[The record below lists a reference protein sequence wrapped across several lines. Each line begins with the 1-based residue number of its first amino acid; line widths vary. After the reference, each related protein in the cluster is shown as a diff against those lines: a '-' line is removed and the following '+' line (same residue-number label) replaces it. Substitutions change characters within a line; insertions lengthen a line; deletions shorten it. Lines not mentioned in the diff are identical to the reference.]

1 MAGGGPAIFLCAG
14 TSGNARNRKE
24 ILMKRNYPHL
34 CSPITIGNVTFRN
47 RMFSAPM
54 GGTDITN
61 DGCIGPKSTAFYE
74 LRAKGGAAAVTVSEC
89 MVHPATDGSHAY
101 HLDESILNSL
111 ASATY
116 TADAIRRHGAIPSLE
131 LSHSGMYSG
140 TYMTDKSR
148 QKGLAQWGPSACTRP
163 DGVPVGEL
171 TKEMIA
177 DIVRSY
183 GHVAGLAKRAGFE
196 MIMIHGGHGW
206 LINQFFSPYFNH
218 RGDEYGGSLE
228 NRCRF
233 AVEVLQSVRAAV
245 GPGFPIEFR
254 MSGSEL
260 FEGGYDLAEGCRIA
274 QQIEPYINLLH
285 VSAGTYQRGFGDT
298 HPSMF
303 KEHGCNVYL
312 AAEIK
317 KHVSVPVATIGGLND
332 PAQMEEIIASG
343 KADVVYMARALLAD
357 PQLPN
362 KVMANREGEIVR
374 CLRCF
379 TCMAERAAT
388 ATRRCTVNPL
398 IGRELEG
405 DTVYPAPEKKK
416 VLVAGGGPGGL
427 YAAYTAARRGH
438 QVILCE
444 KDGELGGILKSE
456 QALPFKREMY
466 ELAGTYAALA
476 RKAGVEIR
484 LNTTVTP
491 ELAEIEAPDA
501 LIIAVGSAPLVPPI
515 PGLDGDNVVIV
526 NNYYKE
532 KDKVTDDVVVFG
544 GGLAGC
550 ECAIHLGQEG
560 KRVHLVEMRDALAP
574 DANVRHRPLL
584 LKEIERY
591 ATVHTGCKGLEVRSD
606 GIVCET
612 KNGERILV
620 PGTSVICALGQ
631 RSRTA
636 GVDALRDCA
645 PFVRVIGDAAK
656 VSTITNAVYWGYH
669 AALDI

>member
-1 MAGGGPAIFLCAG
+1 MERKYSNLC
-14 TSGNARNRKE
+14 K
-24 ILMKRNYPHL
+24 
-34 CSPITIGNVTFRN
+34 PITLGKVTFRN

-74 LRAKGGAAAVTVSEC
+74 LRGKGGAGAVTVSEC

-101 HLDESILNSL
+101 HLDTSILNSL
-111 ASATY
+111 AAATY

-131 LSHSGMYSG
+131 LSHSGMYAG
-140 TYMTDKSR
+140 TYMTDKKK
-148 QKGLAQWGPSACTRP
+148 QKSMHQWGPSDTVRA
-163 DGVPVGEL
+163 DGVSVKAL
-171 TKEMIA
+171 TREMIEEIIA
-177 DIVRSY
+177 SY
-183 GHVAGLAKRAGFE
+183 GTVAGLAKRAGFE
-196 MIMIHGGHGW
+196 MLMIHGGHGW
-206 LINQFFSPYFNH
+206 LINQFLSPYFNK
-218 RGDEYGGSLE
+218 RTDEYGGSLE

-233 AVEVLQSVRAAV
+233 AIQVLKAVREAV
-245 GPGFPIEFR
+245 GPFFPIEFR
-254 MSGSEL
+254 FSGSEL
-260 FEGGYDLAEGCRIA
+260 FEGGYDLEEGCRIA
-274 QQIEPYINLLH
+274 QMVEPYVDLLH

-357 PQLPN
+357 PFLPR
-362 KVMANREGEIVR
+362 KVMENREQEIIK

-388 ATRRCTVNPL
+388 STRRCTVNPL
-398 IGRELEG
+398 IGRELDGTEI
-405 DTVYPAPEKKK
+405 YPVPVKKK
-416 VLVAGGGPGGL
+416 VLVAGAGPGGL

-444 KDGELGGILKSE
+444 KEAEVGGILKSE
-456 QALPFKREMY
+456 QALPFKHEMY
-466 ELAGTYAALA
+466 ELAGTYALLA
-476 RKAGVEIR
+476 KKSGVEFR
-484 LNTTVTP
+484 MSTEVTADYV
-491 ELAEIEAPDA
+491 EKEAPDA
-501 LIIAVGSAPLVPPI
+501 LIIAVGSEPLVAPI
-515 PGLDGDNVVIV
+515 PGLEGDNVVIV
-526 NNYYKE
+526 NDYYLK
-532 KDKVTDDVVVFG
+532 KDQVGEQVVVFG

-550 ECAIHLGQEG
+550 ECAIHLGMEG
-560 KRVHLVEMRDALAP
+560 KKVRLVEMRDELAP

-584 LKEIERY
+584 LKEIDKYVE
-591 ATVHTGCKGLEVRSD
+591 VHTGYRGLEVCKE
-606 GIVCET
+606 GVWCED
-612 KNGERILV
+612 KEGKRVLIPGE
-620 PGTSVICALGQ
+620 TVICALGQ
-631 RSRTA
+631 RSRSRT
-636 GVDALRDCA
+636 VESLRDGA
-645 PFVRVIGDAAK
+645 PYVAVIGDAAR

>member
-1 MAGGGPAIFLCAG
+1 MKYKYPNLC
-14 TSGNARNRKE
+14 K
-24 ILMKRNYPHL
+24 
-34 CSPITIGNVTFRN
+34 PITIGNITFRN

-74 LRAKGGAAAVTVSEC
+74 LRAKGGAGAVTVSEC
-89 MVHPATDGSHAY
+89 MVHPETDGSHAY

-111 ASATY
+111 ACATY

-131 LSHSGMYSG
+131 LSHSGMYAG
-140 TYMTDKSR
+140 TYMTDKNK
-148 QKGLAQWGPSACTRP
+148 QKSMFQWGPSDTSRP
-163 DGVPVGEL
+163 DGIQVKAL

-177 DIVRSY
+177 DIVKAY

-196 MIMIHGGHGW
+196 MLLIHGGHGW
-206 LINQFFSPYFNH
+206 LINQFLSPYFNK
-218 RGDEYGGSLE
+218 RTDEYGGSLE

-233 AVEVLQSVRAAV
+233 AIEVLQSVRKET
-245 GPGFPIEFR
+245 GPFFPIEFR
-254 MSGSEL
+254 LSGSEL

-274 QQIEPYINLLH
+274 ELLEPYIDLLH

-317 KHVSVPVATIGGLND
+317 KHVSIPVATIGGLND
-332 PAQMEEIIASG
+332 PTQMEEIIASG
-343 KADVVYMARALLAD
+343 KADIVYMARALLAD
-357 PQLPN
+357 PYLPQ
-362 KVMANREGEIVR
+362 KVMSNRDDEIVR

-388 ATRRCTVNPL
+388 ATRRCTVNPI
-398 IGRELEG
+398 IGRECEG
-405 DTVYPAPEKKK
+405 DLVYPAPVKKK
-416 VLVAGGGPGGL
+416 VLIAGAGPGGL

-444 KDGELGGILKSE
+444 KENETGGILKSE

-466 ELAGTYAALA
+466 LLAATYGRLA
-476 RKAGVEIR
+476 RNAGAEIR
-484 LNTTVTP
+484 LNTPVTR
-491 ELAEIEAPDA
+491 EYAEKEAPDA
-501 LIIAVGSAPLVPPI
+501 LIIAVGSSPLIPPI
-515 PGLDGDNVVIV
+515 KGLDGEQVVVV

-532 KDKVTDDVVVFG
+532 KEKITDNVVVFG

-550 ECAIHLGQEG
+550 ECAVHLGQEG
-560 KRVHLVEMRDALAP
+560 KQVHLVEMRDQLAP

-584 LKEIERY
+584 MKEIERY
-591 ATVHTGCKGLEVRSD
+591 VTVHTGYKGLEVTPEGILCERPD
-606 GIVCET
+606 GTTC
-612 KNGERILV
+612 LV
-620 PGTSVICALGQ
+620 PGTSIICALGQ
-631 RSRTA
+631 RSNTDT
-636 GVDALRDCA
+636 VNELLDAA

>member
-1 MAGGGPAIFLCAG
+1 ME
-14 TSGNARNRKE
+14 RK
-24 ILMKRNYPHL
+24 YPHL
-34 CSPITIGNVTFRN
+34 CSPITIGRVTFRN

-54 GGTDITN
+54 GGTDISN

-89 MVHPATDGSHAY
+89 MVHPETDGSHAY

-111 ASATY
+111 ACATY
-116 TADAIRRHGAIPSLE
+116 TADAIRRHGAMPSLE
-131 LSHSGMYSG
+131 LSHSGMYAG
-140 TYMTDKSR
+140 TYMTDKTR
-148 QKGLAQWGPSACTRP
+148 QHEMHQWGPSDTTRP
-163 DGVPVGEL
+163 DGVPVKALSQEQ
-171 TKEMIA
+171 IA
-177 DIVRSY
+177 DIVKAY
-183 GHVAGLAKRAGFE
+183 GHVASLAKRAGFE
-196 MIMIHGGHGW
+196 MLMIHGGHGW
-206 LINQFFSPYFNH
+206 LINQFLSPYFNH
-218 RGDEYGGSLE
+218 RTDEYGGSLE

-274 QQIEPYINLLH
+274 EQLEPYIDLLH

-303 KEHGCNVYL
+303 KPHGCNVYL

-317 KHVSVPVATIGGLND
+317 KHVKVPVATIGGLND
-332 PAQMEEIIASG
+332 PAQMEEILASG
-343 KADVVYMARALLAD
+343 QADVIYMARALLAD
-357 PQLPN
+357 PFLPN
-362 KVMANREGEIVR
+362 KVMANRDGEIVH

-388 ATRRCTVNPL
+388 STRRCTVNSL
-398 IGRELEG
+398 IGREMEG
-405 DTVYPAPEKKK
+405 DEIQPAPVKKK

-427 YAAYTAARRGH
+427 YAAWTAARRGH

-444 KDGELGGILKSE
+444 KEGELDGILKSE
-456 QALPFKREMY
+456 QALPFKHEMY

-484 LNTTVTP
+484 LNTPVTP
-491 ELAEIEAPDA
+491 ELAAAEAPDA

-526 NNYYKE
+526 NNYYKK
-532 KDKVTDDVVVFG
+532 KDKITDDVVVFG

-560 KRVHLVEMRDALAP
+560 KRVHLVEMRDTLAP

-584 LKEIERY
+584 LKEIEKY
-591 ATVHTGCKGLEVRSD
+591 VTVHTSCKGLEVRPD
-606 GIVCET
+606 GILCET
-612 KNGERILV
+612 KDGAQVLV

-636 GVDALRDCA
+636 DVEALRDAA

-669 AALDI
+669 AALDIGTGC